1 MRARVRQIMT
11 ERRGKF
17 DASELVPEFLQRF
30 PIPADEH
37 ERVQRR
43 VRTGLERVYEE
54 LKAEKHRKKK

>member
-1 MRARVRQIMT
+1 
-11 ERRGKF
+11 
-17 DASELVPEFLQRF
+17 VPEFLHRF
-30 PIPADEH
+30 PIPNDEH

>member
-1 MRARVRQIMT
+1 VRQIMT

-17 DASELVPEFLQRF
+17 DASELVPEFLNRF
-30 PIPADEH
+30 PIPDDEH

-54 LKAEKHRKKK
+54 LKAEKRRKKK